1 MTDPVTLTRT
11 GNIGLICIDN
21 PPVNALSFAVRRG
34 LVSCI
39 TQADADSKID
49 AVVIW
54 ADGRT
59 FPAGADI
66 TEFDRPPIEPALVDV
81 CDHIEGCSKPVIAA
95 LHGTVLGGGFEVALG
110 SHFRIAAPGTR
121 FGFPEVLIGILPGAG
136 GSQRMPRITGAG
148 PALDLMIKG
157 SPINLEKVVA
167 LGLVDRVSLGDLKED
182 ALNYAAEIL
191 VDKIPIRRVSERSDG
206 FADQAA
212 YTAAIEATRSKML
225 AANSPLFAPM
235 RILECIE
242 AAAEMPYPEGRVLE
256 YEKIRAC
263 VEHPQHAAL
272 VHAFFAERKSVKFP
286 EAGRA
291 KPRNLAKIGVIGG
304 GTMGAGITVAA
315 LDAGLEVIM
324 VERDAQS
331 IARGKENVE
340 KVYQR
345 HVDKGRITAEK
356 MDAVMAR
363 YTPATGYELLG
374 DVDLV
379 IEAVFEEMSV
389 KKTVFTALDKV
400 LKPGA
405 VIASNTSFLDIN
417 EIASVTSRPDDVI
430 GLHFFSPANIMR
442 LLEIVIPD
450 KVSDETVAT
459 GLALAKMMRKTPVRS
474 GVCDGFIGNRMI
486 AKYGD
491 VASHLVEEGASPY
504 QVDAAVREFGYPI
517 GPFQMSDLAG
527 GDIGWAVRKRHAKT
541 RDPKARYVPIADR
554 LCENGW
560 FGQKTGRGYYI
571 YENGSRVGTQ
581 DPEVLAIIDA
591 ERARAGIT
599 PRSFTNAEIVDRYLA
614 AMINEGADIVH
625 EGIASCPSDVDVI
638 KVYGYAFP
646 RFRGGPMKYADM
658 IGLDKV
664 LATIH
669 KMAEQDPMFWVA
681 SPLLV
686 DLVAKGKNFDS
697 LNKG

>member
-121 FGFPEVLIGILPGAG
+121 FGFPEVLIGILPAAG

-242 AAAEMPYPEGRVLE
+242 AAAEMPYPEGRILE

-331 IARGKENVE
+331 IARGKENVA

-405 VIASNTSFLDIN
+405 VMASNTSFLDIN